1 MKKLVLI
8 LLIACVG
15 FIGCQAKEAEA
26 GDWNPCESK
35 LSGIFNDCADAD
47 DAKSEIGVG
56 VDTKL
61 WVHEKFTIDQESR
74 LNLNGYGTIA
84 DAGNYST
91 YTVFK
96 PKMDKGVLQI
106 VGDFFAG
113 LFD

>member
-1 MKKLVLI
+1 
-8 LLIACVG
+8 
-15 FIGCQAKEAEA
+15 
-26 GDWNPCESK
+26 
-35 LSGIFNDCADAD
+35 
-47 DAKSEIGVG
+47 
-56 VDTKL
+56 L